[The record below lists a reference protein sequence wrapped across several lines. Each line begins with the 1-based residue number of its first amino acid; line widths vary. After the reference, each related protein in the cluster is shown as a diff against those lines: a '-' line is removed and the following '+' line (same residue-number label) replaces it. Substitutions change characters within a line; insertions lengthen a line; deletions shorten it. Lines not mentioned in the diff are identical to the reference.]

1 MTELELCLM
10 VQFCLGI
17 GLAGLL
23 WPEKLMPIFE
33 VMMFPLPASYRGIR
47 ANSVIAIVLSVLLF
61 VRLAIGIR

>member
-10 VQFCLGI
+10 VQICLGI

-33 VMMFPLPASYRGIR
+33 VMMFPFPASYRGIR
-47 ANSVIAIVLSVLLF
+47 ANSVIALVVSVFLF
-61 VRLAIGIR
+61 ARLAIGIR